1 MKDNNTELLMEQ
13 IDKMKSTIND
23 LNKKLTESESLKSNF
38 ISNIMNEFY
47 NPFSAILS
55 MSEIIIDLKPQDLAK
70 APELAKTIHREA
82 SQLDFHLQN
91 IFAAAT
97 IEAGLA
103 EIEISEVNIN
113 SLIEPILAKAS
124 IDVGNKG
131 LRVITNI
138 KKDQPFLFRTDRMKL
153 SLILSNLINNSIKYS
168 PDGGEIKI
176 MVSQDE
182 DGLKVLISD
191 EGPGI
196 PKKNIKEVFNRF
208 TKVDPTI
215 NSVKGGYGLGLS
227 VVKSYLDLMNSTIGI
242 DVEKGSKIELMIP
255 VSSDSLMDDVDD
267 DGLFTDEETF

>member
-1 MKDNNTELLMEQ
+1 MKDNNTEILMGQ
-13 IDKMKSTIND
+13 IDKMKSAISD

-82 SQLDFHLQN
+82 SHLDFHLQN

-103 EIEISEVNIN
+103 EIEVSEVNIN
-113 SLIEPILAKAS
+113 NIIESILSKVS

-131 LRVITNI
+131 LHIITNI
-138 KKDQPFLFRTDRMKL
+138 EKEEPFLFKTDRMKL

-168 PDGGEIKI
+168 PDDGEIKI
-176 MVSQDE
+176 LVSQD
-182 DGLKVLISD
+182 DDSLKVLISD

-196 PKKNIKEVFNRF
+196 PQKNVKEVFNRF
-208 TKVDPTI
+208 TKVDTTI

-227 VVKSYLDLMNSTIGI
+227 VVKSYLDLMNASIEI
-242 DVEKGSKIELMIP
+242 DVEKGTKITLIIP
-255 VSSDSLMDDVDD
+255 VSSESLIDDVDD

>member
-1 MKDNNTELLMEQ
+1 MKNNNTELLMEQ
-13 IDKMKSTIND
+13 IDQMKSTIND

-55 MSEIIIDLKPQDLAK
+55 MSEIIIDLKPEDLAK

-103 EIEISEVNIN
+103 EIEVSEVNIN
-113 SLIEPILAKAS
+113 SIIESIFAKASVDIGKKALRVVTNIHKEEPILFK
-124 IDVGNKG
+124 
-131 LRVITNI
+131 
-138 KKDQPFLFRTDRMKL
+138 TDRMKL

-168 PDGGEIKI
+168 PDGGEIKTL
-176 MVSQDE
+176 VSQDE
-182 DGLKVLISD
+182 NGLQILISD

-196 PKKNIKEVFNRF
+196 PKKNIKEVFDRF
-208 TKVDPTI
+208 TRIDTTI

-227 VVKSYLDLMNSTIGI
+227 VVKSYLDLLNSTIDI
-242 DVEKGSKIELMIP
+242 DVENGSKIELKLPI
-255 VSSDSLMDDVDD
+255 SSEGLMADVDD